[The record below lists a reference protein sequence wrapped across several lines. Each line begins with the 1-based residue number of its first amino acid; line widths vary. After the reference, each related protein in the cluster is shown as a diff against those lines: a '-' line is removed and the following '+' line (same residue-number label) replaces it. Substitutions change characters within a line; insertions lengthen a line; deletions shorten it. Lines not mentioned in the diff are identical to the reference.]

1 MKISLL
7 TKLTS
12 LSLFLTLAVLTISIV
27 WSLKLLNDAY
37 QGSKSYYQYQA
48 DTRAAIEDPIKQ
60 YLASGDATLL
70 IKIDHDINQL
80 IEETKVNAFLP
91 AQIRASAI
99 EQMMTVRDS
108 ALNNL
113 RAAGKLA
120 NPEFLLINSER
131 ELFFEVTALLQYVA
145 KADNAPLA
153 LQREYLNLS
162 AEFLADLVAVVYLR
176 QKSMADSNSESLRVG
191 QNELAKMKLISEQL
205 SSLPRLGVYSQASGD
220 DEDSLSNLMGWESDE
235 AETTELGEETLN
247 IINNLTSRYP
257 KELLNIAK
265 YTKSKQVGHLNAQA
279 QIADLGQSLRALEKE
294 LESRYQSILRDVYI
308 LLAVCVVLI
317 ILIAAFMS
325 IIKYRLSNILQRAS
339 GYVSRLSEG
348 DLNVD
353 VDIVSKISEVQ
364 TLNLSINSLKV
375 YFAKLLHD
383 IRHET
388 LMLKELESNINC
400 SAQNLSSIVVQ
411 QQFSIGS
418 ASLQM
423 EQLKSSFT
431 SVAAHVADTQHCTSQ
446 ANLLT
451 ERGNALMNDTR
462 TNIIELSTDVSATNQ
477 ALKSLQTDTQSIQK
491 ALLII
496 EEFSSQTNLLA
507 LNASI
512 EAARAGDMGRGF
524 AVVADEVRNLAGN
537 TSKAASDIK
546 KLTDQ
551 LYLTTNDVVTRT
563 ELYMQKTQETMD
575 IANQAEQALEEIT
588 LSNLNV
594 SNMSDQ
600 IARATEEQSQLATQ
614 IVQVMSVNTDL
625 AESSLT
631 EADNNTGYADN
642 LVVIS
647 RNLNKMIIQF
657 E

>member
-48 DTRAAIEDPIKQ
+48 NTRAAIEDPIKE

-70 IKIDHDINQL
+70 IKINHDINQL

-91 AQIRASAI
+91 EQIRTSAI
-99 EQMMTVRDS
+99 EQMMTVRDN

-131 ELFFEVTALLQYVA
+131 ELFFEITALLQYVA

-153 LQREYLNLS
+153 LQRKYLNLS

-176 QKSMADSNSESLRVG
+176 QKSTADSNSESLRVD
-191 QNELAKMKLISEQL
+191 QSELAKMKLISEQL
-205 SSLPRLGVYSQASGD
+205 GSLPRLGVYSEPSGD

-235 AETTELGEETLN
+235 EEKIELGEETLN

-257 KELLNIAK
+257 KELENIAK
-265 YTKSKQVGHLNAQA
+265 YAKSKQVGHLNAQA
-279 QIADLGQSLRALEKE
+279 QIADLGQSLRALEKN

-317 ILIAAFMS
+317 ILIGAFMS
-325 IIKYRLSNILQRAS
+325 IIKYRLSYILQRAS

-353 VDIVSKISEVQ
+353 VDIESKISEVQ

-375 YFAKLLHD
+375 YFTKLLHD

-388 LMLKELESNINC
+388 LMLKGLESNINC
-400 SAQNLSSIVVQ
+400 SAQNLNSIVAQ
-411 QQFSIGS
+411 QQSSIGS

-451 ERGNALMNDTR
+451 ERGNALMNNTR
-462 TNIIELSTDVSATNQ
+462 TNIIELSADVSATNQ
-477 ALKSLQTDTQSIQK
+477 ALKSLQTDTESIQK

-512 EAARAGDMGRGF
+512 EAARAGDMGKGF

-563 ELYMQKTQETMD
+563 EMYMQKTQETMD

-600 IARATEEQSQLATQ
+600 IAKATKEQSQLATQ

>member
-37 QGSKSYYQYQA
+37 QGSKNYYQYQA

-70 IKIDHDINQL
+70 IKIEHDINQL

-91 AQIRASAI
+91 GQIRASAI

-131 ELFFEVTALLQYVA
+131 ELFFEVSALLQYVA

-205 SSLPRLGVYSQASGD
+205 SSLPRLGVYSQASGE

-257 KELLNIAK
+257 KELVNIAK

-279 QIADLGQSLRALEKE
+279 QIADLEQSLRALEKE
-294 LESRYQSILRDVYI
+294 LESRYQSILGDVYI

-411 QQFSIGS
+411 QQSSIGS

-512 EAARAGDMGRGF
+512 EAARAGDMGKGF